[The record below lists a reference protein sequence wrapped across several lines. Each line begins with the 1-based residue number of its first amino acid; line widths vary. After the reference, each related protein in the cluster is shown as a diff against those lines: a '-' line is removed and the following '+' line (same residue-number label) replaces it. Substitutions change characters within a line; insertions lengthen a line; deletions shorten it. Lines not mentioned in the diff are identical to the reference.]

1 MPCLLIFGWVM
12 VLWGGFLFFFFF
24 SSSSLLPFCFAVELM
39 YWEVMRLRREMSL
52 AKLGFY
58 PSEM

>member
-1 MPCLLIFGWVM
+1 MRWGLTVPRLLMF
-12 VLWGGFLFFFFF
+12 FLLLFHF
-24 SSSSLLPFCFAVELM
+24 SSLFPSYFAVELM

>member
-1 MPCLLIFGWVM
+1 MELVRRASCALLTDLFGV
-12 VLWGGFLFFFFF
+12 FFPF
-24 SSSSLLPFCFAVELM
+24 SLPTLCFAVELM